1 MIVTSKRDGRAALN
15 KLIFKPRPR
24 QNIAVGKTI
33 GVDKI
38 MKYEQI
44 ASILNEVYDINAEE
58 SKASAALSSDLSN
71 VVDFGRSIVSGTTT
85 LDGQFLTLANVIDK
99 IRRTIYIDAEFVG
112 TAPKCFV
119 DDSEM
124 NGLKEVM
131 RVSVGDFDD
140 NMRYDVFNTPATNS
154 FNDLFGKVL
163 PTVNAKYYGKVV
175 TYRQKITETYRQFEA
190 AFKSPSALSQFFA
203 HVENAIR
210 VKYDWSKDTLQYIA
224 FDNAV
229 IEKLSSTHTATALA
243 SGNAFTDFINTV
255 KSITREMLAFNKR
268 YSAFE
273 TSTPKSRLHM
283 AVRADYYDALITS
296 LYDVRQPEYLNIPL
310 DNIHVVPYFQFADDP
325 DKIVMSTPSTATNAT
340 DNVDKLIAVIYDER
354 AFGCTARDEKVT
366 SQYVAN
372 EDITN
377 FFHMAEFEYIVNS
390 DLPLVA
396 ICEYG
401 GGFTKGTTP

>member
-1 MIVTSKRDGRAALN
+1 
-15 KLIFKPRPR
+15 
-24 QNIAVGKTI
+24 
-33 GVDKI
+33 

-44 ASILNEVYDINAEE
+44 ASILNEVFDINASETE
-58 SKASAALSSDLSN
+58 ASSALQSDLSN
-71 VVDFGRSIVSGTTT
+71 IVDFGRSIVSGTTT
-85 LDGQFLTLANVIDK
+85 FDSQFLTLSNVIDK
-99 IRRTIYIDAEFVG
+99 IRKTIYIDAEFVG
-112 TAPKCFV
+112 SAPKCFV

-131 RVSVGDFDD
+131 RVSVGDFSD
-140 NMRYDVFNTPATNS
+140 NVRYDVFNQNTANS
-154 FNDLFGKVL
+154 FSDLFGKEL
-163 PTVNAKYYGKVV
+163 PTVTAKYYGKII

-190 AFKSPSALSQFFA
+190 AFKSPTAISQFFA

-229 IEKLSSTHTATALA
+229 VEKLSSTHTVSADPCVKVMA
-243 SGNAFTDFINTV
+243 SGATYADFINTV
-255 KSITREMLAFNKR
+255 KGITREMLAFNKR
-268 YSAFE
+268 YSTFE

-283 AVRADYYDALITS
+283 AVRADYYDKMITS
-296 LYDVRQPEYLNIPL
+296 LYDVRQPEYMNIPL
-310 DNIHVVPYFQFADDP
+310 ENVHVVPYFQFADDP
-325 DKIVMSTPSTATNAT
+325 DCISMVVPSTTANA
-340 DNVDKLIAVIYDER
+340 DPDKVDKLVAVIYDDR

-390 DLPLVA
+390 DMPLA
-396 ICEYG
+396 CICEYQ
-401 GGFTKGTTP
+401 GGFTKGTVPSPGTGS